1 MLVVAQNNFRPLAAR
16 RLEQEMARVS
26 LDPAIHA
33 DADAEVPPP
42 VVLDTPEKRRAHYMG
57 QVLSNE
63 GLLRLVVSF
72 L

>member
-1 MLVVAQNNFRPLAAR
+1 MI
-16 RLEQEMARVS
+16 EQEMVRAS
-26 LDPAIHA
+26 LDPEFDA
-33 DADAEVPPP
+33 DNDAEVPPP